1 MGRRGRAAPPHR
13 PASVQLQVARWSV
26 PGSLLGDSAQLEL
39 ITHRLVDGLAEQD
52 GGVESEHLAGCD
64 RVHDRHGSHERQH
77 LVKAR
82 LVGLGLGVKLGL
94 GLRLGL
100 GSGLGPGSGPGLGLG
115 LGLGSGLGL
124 GLGLGMGGST
134 VCQCDTRGAPSAA
147 RDSTTR
153 VWSRIRRGHMPTPE
167 REVATSAETCLG
179 LALGSG

>member
-1 MGRRGRAAPPHR
+1 MGRRGRAAAPHR

-39 ITHRLVDGLAEQD
+39 ISHRLVDGLAEQD

-115 LGLGSGLGL
+115 LGLGLGFDVLRRRSGGVAC
-124 GLGLGMGGST
+124 S
-134 VCQCDTRGAPSAA
+134 VRG
-147 RDSTTR
+147 
-153 VWSRIRRGHMPTPE
+153 
-167 REVATSAETCLG
+167 G
-179 LALGSG
+179 LARVLRLEGPPGGPPRGRLVRPGWG

>member
-1 MGRRGRAAPPHR
+1 M
-13 PASVQLQVARWSV
+13 QLQVARRSV
-26 PGSLLGDSAQLEL
+26 PGSLLDDSAQLEL

-82 LVGLGLGVKLGL
+82 LVGLGLGVE
-94 GLRLGL
+94 
-100 GSGLGPGSGPGLGLG
+100 LGLG
-115 LGLGSGLGL
+115 LGLGSGLGPGPGLGLGLGLGLGPGLDL

-167 REVATSAETCLG
+167 REVATSAETCSG